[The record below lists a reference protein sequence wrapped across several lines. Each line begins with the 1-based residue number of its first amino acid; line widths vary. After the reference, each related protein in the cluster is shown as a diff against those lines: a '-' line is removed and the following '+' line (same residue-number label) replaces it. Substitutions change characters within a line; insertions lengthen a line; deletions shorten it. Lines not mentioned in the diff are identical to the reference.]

1 MAAVLA
7 ALLAAGAY
15 SFFSLRLWEQQSWNE
30 IGSGRFRNVAFAAV
44 LLAASLYPARSRAL
58 AAALVGAAFLYTMA
72 AAGAGAALG
81 AMYWL
86 AGAWC
91 LGRLALRA
99 LRLHAT
105 PSPPAH
111 WILEAAFGLAIV
123 AFAMGATAWLPIHR
137 SWLHLAWPGLCLS
150 AEARS
155 LPALWRWL
163 RSLPWRQPCSTASY
177 IVAVLLAFV
186 LFAHWQ
192 AALMPEMS
200 ADGLA
205 MHLTIA
211 KWMAAYGSFH
221 FDVTRAAW
229 AVSPM
234 AGDWLYASS
243 YLVGGEAA
251 ARLVNL
257 ACLLLLAALTYSLV
271 ARWTQPVLAL
281 LATALFVS
289 SPVAYLVTGSLF
301 VENSW
306 TLWLL
311 AAVLAVER
319 WRETERSAW
328 LAVAG
333 ALAGCSVAGKFG
345 ALFCLL
351 ALMAAWTLALRG
363 QKRLRGGKLL
373 AVAAFLLFACP
384 PYLQAL
390 VRTGNP
396 VFPYFNTVFHSP
408 LIDDKEPFR
417 DARWGP
423 YLRPDLLYR
432 MTFQS
437 SRFMETMD
445 GTAGFQWFV
454 LWPAAFLALRRRLPF
469 WVLVAA
475 LSAPLIIVVVFSG
488 IAYLRYIY
496 PAYLL
501 GAVFL
506 GWAMGEARQWNRWLG
521 AALTVAALL
530 CAAVNA
536 WFMGASGWNNK
547 DFALNPLVDPAET
560 GKLIEAGA
568 PQRKIIDYFNA
579 NAPGQPVAFLEDSV
593 TAGFLARA
601 YTNSWHTLDFA
612 LMLKRVQ
619 SPAELRKELDRRGI
633 RYLVVRVESG
643 EYRSNFVPVSELAR
657 QCGEEVITVSS
668 LVGLRLKDGCPPA
681 ASEARR
687 PQAAPPAPLQ
697 AQAPVQAETAAAP
710 PRAELPPVVDDFDQR
725 IRFLGNWHRDKQ
737 FSQAAQGTLT
747 YTDQA
752 GAAFEFE
759 FQGDSVTWV
768 FTRAFNR
775 GKARVLLDG
784 KETAVV
790 DLYAPQTEWQQRQ
803 TFRAAGPGRH
813 LLRVEVLGERNPAAA
828 GTHVDV
834 DLLEAGAGHPR

>member
-1 MAAVLA
+1 MTAVVLA
-7 ALLAAGAY
+7 TLLAIAVH
-15 SFFSLRLWEQQSWNE
+15 SFFTLRLWTQPSWNE
-30 IGSGRFRNVAFAAV
+30 IGTGRFRNAAFAAV

-58 AAALVGAAFLYTMA
+58 AASLFAASFLYTMA
-72 AAGAGAALG
+72 AVGAGAALG
-81 AMYWL
+81 AIYWL

-91 LGRLALRA
+91 LGRLVLRL

-105 PSPPAH
+105 PNPPGN
-111 WILEAAFGLAIV
+111 WILESACGLALV

-137 SWLHLAWPGLCLS
+137 SWVHQAWPGLCLL

-155 LPALWRWL
+155 LPALWRRL
-163 RSLPWRQPCSTASY
+163 RDLRWRQPCSTASY

-211 KWMAAYGSFH
+211 KWMAAHASFH
-221 FDVTRAAW
+221 FDVTRATW
-229 AVSPM
+229 AVLPM

-257 ACLLLLAALTYSLV
+257 ACLVLLAALTYSLV
-271 ARWTQPVLAL
+271 VRWTQPVVAL

-319 WRETERSAW
+319 WRQTEHRAW

-333 ALAGCSVAGKFG
+333 ALAGCAVAGKFG

-351 ALMAAWTLALRG
+351 VLIAAWTAALRG

-384 PYLQAL
+384 PYLQAWI
-390 VRTGNP
+390 RTGNP
-396 VFPYFNTVFHSP
+396 AFPYFNTVFHSP

-423 YLRPDLLYR
+423 YIRPDLLYK

-454 LWPAAFLALRRRLPF
+454 LWPAAFLALRRRMPF
-469 WVLVAA
+469 WAQVSA
-475 LSAPLIIVVVFSG
+475 LGAPLMIAVVFSG

-501 GAVFL
+501 SAVFI
-506 GWAMGEARQWNRWLG
+506 GWAMGEARSWSRWLG
-521 AALTVAALL
+521 GTMAVIALL
-530 CAAVNA
+530 CSAVNA

-547 DFALNPLVDPAET
+547 DFALNPLVDPAEPA
-560 GKLIEAGA
+560 KLIEAGA
-568 PQRKIIDYFNA
+568 PQRKIIEYFNA
-579 NAPGQPVAFLEDSV
+579 NAPGEPVAFLEDSV

-601 YTNSWHTLDFA
+601 YTNSWHTLEFA
-612 LMLKRVQ
+612 LMLKRVA
-619 SPAELRKELDRRGI
+619 SAAELRKEMDLRGI
-633 RYLVVRVESG
+633 RYLVVRSESG
-643 EYRSNFVPVSELAR
+643 EYRSNFPAVSELAR
-657 QCGEEVITVSS
+657 LCGEEVITVSS
-668 LVGLRLKDGCPPA
+668 LVGLRLKDGCPGA
-681 ASEARR
+681 AAEATAN
-687 PQAAPPAPLQ
+687 QAAPAAASQLPAP
-697 AQAPVQAETAAAP
+697 VP
-710 PRAELPPVVDDFDQR
+710 PQPALSTPPPELPRTVDDFDPR

-737 FSQAAQGTLT
+737 FAQAAQGTIT
-747 YTDQA
+747 YTDQP

-759 FQGDSVTWV
+759 FQGESVTWV

-784 KETAVV
+784 NEVAVV
-790 DLYAPQTEWQQRQ
+790 DLYAPQTEWQQRRN
-803 TFRAAGPGRH
+803 FRAATPGRH
-813 LLRVEVLGERNPAAA
+813 RLRVEVLGERNPAAA

-834 DLLEAGAGHPR
+834 DLLEVDPGR